1 MPRCIL
7 TLTYLNI
14 RRLTSTYPRLYL
26 CRYVA
31 QVQFLQA
38 SSTNIQMLDDDDDDD
53 DTSTMAH
60 STPLPSPAAAAAAA
74 RGGIEALTI
83 AKMRAELASGPVAA
97 LGLGGA
103 GDAILGIY
111 TCIINHH
118 AALIA
123 DDRLMTTW

>member
-1 MPRCIL
+1 M
-7 TLTYLNI
+7 
-14 RRLTSTYPRLYL
+14 

-53 DTSTMAH
+53 DDDTATIAQ

-83 AKMRAELASGPVAA
+83 AKMRAELASGPAAA

-103 GDAILGIY
+103 GDAIPGIRM
-111 TCIINHH
+111 HH
-118 AALIA
+118 QSSH
-123 DDRLMTTW
+123 RLDCCRLLVIT